1 MIHFFSRAPAGLSE
15 GGWSGLTV
23 FQREQVCGPLCDSM
37 ESVILTPEVKHLPP
51 LRGGGSQPALFFH
64 VGRIQL

>member
-1 MIHFFSRAPAGLSE
+1 MHFFFPRVPAGLSE

-23 FQREQVCGPLCDSM
+23 FQQEQVCVSPHDST
-37 ESVILTPEVKHLPP
+37 ESVILTPEVKHLSP

-64 VGRIQL
+64 VGRIRL